1 MTLLILNCVVL
12 VKHVDLISLLRISE
26 KVPKRRVT
34 WGGKLLRSA
43 HLMKDDLGS
52 TDMSFAE
59 PYIKKRRA
67 DCTLPEEGD
76 GL

>member
-1 MTLLILNCVVL
+1 M
-12 VKHVDLISLLRISE
+12 
-26 KVPKRRVT
+26 T

-43 HLMKDDLGS
+43 HLLKEDLGY

-67 DCTLPEEGD
+67 DCSLPEEGE
-76 GL
+76 GTNSALPFEKMILQYL